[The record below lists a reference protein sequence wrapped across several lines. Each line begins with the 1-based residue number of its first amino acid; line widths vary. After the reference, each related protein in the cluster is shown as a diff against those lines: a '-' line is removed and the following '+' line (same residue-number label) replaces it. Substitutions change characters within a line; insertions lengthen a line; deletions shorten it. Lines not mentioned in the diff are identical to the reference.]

1 MTKLFLSML
10 VVSTSLTAPALA
22 RDGGPLPT
30 ADMTD
35 MTDMTDMAAD
45 LSAVPIALAAPVPQI
60 RSDADFAQVFTAIK
74 QQRWGDAQ
82 AMLANAPSGPLS
94 AMARAELY
102 LAPGSPRVEMG
113 PLLSLIG
120 DAPYLPQ
127 AEKLGRLAQKR
138 GAQFLPETPQIRRLS
153 YLGAS
158 PRRADPDEIADAAA
172 AGVRSAVIDR
182 IKNDDPVGAETAMLS
197 GIDTLSPSALTEMQQ
212 RVAWGYYIEND
223 DGNAR
228 RVAAIGSTGTGE
240 WAPQAD
246 WVRGLAS
253 WRLREYADAAQ
264 AFDRVGRLA
273 SNEETRAA
281 GLFWS
286 ARASVAAQRPDE
298 AQPRLQTA
306 AQYAETFYGIL
317 AQEQLGMARA
327 VPMRKP
333 AASARGDNGIP
344 NVRIASALAGFGES
358 AMADDV
364 LRHEA
369 KIGGDAERGDLL
381 AMARTLSLPSTQ
393 LYLAH
398 YGPNGTSADPFDRY
412 PAPKWAPR
420 DGWRVDPSLVFA
432 HTLQESRFQ
441 ANAVSPADARGLM
454 QVRPGTAADLAR
466 ARGAYFSA
474 AELNRPEVNLEYGQS
489 YLEQLRD
496 MGQTEG
502 LLPKVIAAFNAGPAP
517 VGRWKYEV
525 RDQGDPLLFIESIPY
540 WETRAYVGII
550 LRNYWMYQQ
559 MAGSD
564 ASSLTGLSQNAW
576 PRFPGMSGP
585 AWVRLN
591 TGRSLA
597 QR

>member
-1 MTKLFLSML
+1 MTKTFFSILIA
-10 VVSTSLTAPALA
+10 STCIAAPALA
-22 RDGGPLPT
+22 QDGSAPL
-30 ADMTD
+30 
-35 MTDMTDMAAD
+35 
-45 LSAVPIALAAPVPQI
+45 AVPFTQNSPEQPAAAIAAVQVPQI
-60 RSDADFAQVFTAIK
+60 RSDADFALVFTAIEQK
-74 QQRWGDAQ
+74 RWGDAQ
-82 AMLANAPSGPLS
+82 AMLANAPDSPLN

-102 LAPGSPRVEMG
+102 LAPDSPRVELG
-113 PLLSLIG
+113 PLLSLIN

-127 AEKLGRLAQKR
+127 AEQLGRLAQKR
-138 GAQFLPETPQIRRLS
+138 GAQFLPQTPQVRRLS
-153 YLGAS
+153 YLGSS
-158 PRRADPDEIADAAA
+158 PRRADPNEISDAAA
-172 AGVRSAVIDR
+172 SAVRSAIVDR
-182 IKNDDPVGAETAMLS
+182 IKNDDPLGAETALLS

-228 RVAAIGSTGTGE
+228 RVAEIGSTGTGE

-253 WRLREYADAAQ
+253 WRLGEYADAAQ

-273 SNEETRAA
+273 ANEETRAA

-286 ARASVAAQRPDE
+286 ARASVAARRPEE

-306 AQYAETFYGIL
+306 AQYGETFYGIL
-317 AQEQLGMARA
+317 AQEQLGIARR
-327 VPMRKP
+327 VPTRQTV
-333 AASARGDNGIP
+333 AAIKTNSADP
-344 NVRIASALAGFGES
+344 NVRIAAALAGFGEV
-358 AMADDV
+358 ALADDV
-364 LRHEA
+364 LRHAA
-369 KIGGDAERGDLL
+369 KIGGDEERADLL
-381 AMARTLSLPSTQ
+381 AMARGLSLPSTQ

-398 YGPNGTSADPFDRY
+398 YGPSGTSADPFDRY
-412 PAPKWAPR
+412 PAPKWAPQ

-454 QVRPGTAADLAR
+454 QVRPGTASDLAR

-474 AELNRPEVNLEYGQS
+474 ADLNRPEVNLEYGQS

-496 MGQTEG
+496 MSQTEG

-550 LRNYWMYQQ
+550 LRNYWVYQQ
-559 MAGSD
+559 MAGSE
-564 ASSLTGLSQNAW
+564 ASSLEGLSQNAW

-585 AWVRLN
+585 AWVRMD
-591 TGRSLA
+591 GPQKLA
-597 QR
+597 LR